1 MKSYEPAMRHLIDS
15 YIRAEESEKVSE
27 FDDLSLIQL
36 IVERGEAAVDALPEG
51 IKSNEEAVAET
62 IDNNVGRLMIDKN
75 PINPKYYDKMS
86 ELLAE
91 LIKDRRKHAISYK
104 EYLKR
109 VVELA
114 KQAEN
119 PSSDIEYPT
128 SIDSPAKKALFDN
141 LDNDE
146 ALAVSVDQAIRR
158 GVKDD
163 WHGNKMKTKRIRF
176 EIEEVIN
183 GASADISSQ
192 WGGQADV
199 TKNQHEG
206 YTTSKREELVEMIL
220 KLAENQ
226 DEY

>member
-1 MKSYEPAMRHLIDS
+1 MRHLIDS

-51 IKSNEEAVAET
+51 VKSNEEAVAET

-91 LIKDRRKHAISYK
+91 LIKDRRKQAISYK

-119 PSSDIEYPT
+119 PSADIEYPA

-141 LDNDE
+141 LNNDE
-146 ALAVSVDQAIRR
+146 ALAVSVDDAIRR
-158 GVKDD
+158 GIKDD
-163 WHGNKMKTKRIRF
+163 WRGHKMKTKRIRN
-176 EIEEVIN
+176 EIEKVIN
-183 GASADISSQ
+183 GVAAGVASQ

-199 TKNQHEG
+199 AKSDHEG
-206 YTTSKREELVEMIL
+206 YSTSKREELVEMIL